1 MQFNIRLFRSKRINI
16 CADVVKKVFVEIEL
30 KVDIVTLSVINCLMI
45 FQNSLAYW
53 FVHMISI
60 FTNLILPFFLQF
72 LLYFAIKMAYHHYVQ
87 TNWKHI
93 VVEEKLLNTNQRKLL
108 IPVNLGLYYLHYSM
122 MFIIWTVIFFS
133 GHARGDNLKEC
144 SVIFAIQCIS
154 YKDKFILR
162 LIFA

>member
-1 MQFNIRLFRSKRINI
+1 MCRCCKKSLCWNWIKGWYCDFVSHKLFNDISEQPGLLI
-16 CADVVKKVFVEIEL
+16 CPYDFNFHKFDFAI
-30 KVDIVTLSVINCLMI
+30 
-45 FQNSLAYW
+45 
-53 FVHMISI
+53 
-60 FTNLILPFFLQF
+60 FLQF

-93 VVEEKLLNTNQRKLL
+93 VVEEKLLNTNQKKLL